1 MAQKKKQPSAEKQ
14 KFEQKEKSSAS
25 KYGII
30 ALVIIVA
37 GFLVYNN
44 FIKKDT
50 SEMHYYKFKKEGEL
64 TISDSLGN
72 DKVKI
77 DVEIADDDYSR
88 QLGLMNR
95 KDMGENQ
102 GMLFIFNEERMQS
115 FWMLN
120 TLFSLDM
127 IFINKD
133 NRIVTIHK
141 NTTPLSQQS
150 YPSTKPALFVLEVV
164 GGFSDNHNIK
174 DGDVVHWINTK

>member
-1 MAQKKKQPSAEKQ
+1 MAQKKKQSTEKQ
-14 KFEQKEKSSAS
+14 SAEQKEKSSTP

-30 ALVIIVA
+30 AVVIIVA
-37 GFLVYNN
+37 GFFIYNN
-44 FIKKDT
+44 FIKKDS

-72 DKVKI
+72 NKAKI
-77 DVEIADDDYSR
+77 NIEIADDDYSR

-95 KDMGENQ
+95 KGMEDNQ
-102 GMLFIFNEERMQS
+102 GMIFIFDEERMQS

-127 IFINKD
+127 IFINKE
-133 NRIVTIHK
+133 NRIVTIQK

-164 GGFSDNHNIK
+164 GGFSDNYNIK
-174 DGDVVHWINTK
+174 EGDVVHWITTK